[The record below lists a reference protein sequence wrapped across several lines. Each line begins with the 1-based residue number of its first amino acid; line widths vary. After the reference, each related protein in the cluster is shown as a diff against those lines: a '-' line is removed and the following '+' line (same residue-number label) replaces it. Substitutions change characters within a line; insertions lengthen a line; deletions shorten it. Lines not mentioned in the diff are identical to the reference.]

1 MTGRVLVVGFG
12 NALRSD
18 DGVGWHVAERLADDP
33 RFAAVDV
40 LRRHQLTPELA
51 LDVSRASFVIFVDAS
66 RAAPGLL
73 AIEPVE
79 RAAGRGVAA
88 WTHHFDPATL
98 LALAADLYGATPDAV
113 AVSVG
118 VASLEMGESLSPAVE
133 GAMDRVADAVA
144 GLVAGRGLVAADGL
158 VAEAPLGVLAA
169 VPLGVLVAVD
179 GLVAEA
185 PLGVLAAVPAIAA
198 APAQGSDAVAR
209 PAKASSRA

>member
-1 MTGRVLVVGFG
+1 MTGRVLVVGYG

-18 DGVGWHVAERLADDP
+18 DGLGWHVAERLSDDP

-73 AIEPVE
+73 TIEPVG
-79 RAAGRGVAA
+79 RALGHGVVA
-88 WTHHFDPATL
+88 WTHRCDPSTL

-118 VASLEMGESLSPAVE
+118 VASLEMGESLSPAIE
-133 GAMDRVADAVA
+133 GAMDRVVDAVA
-144 GLVAGRGLVAADGL
+144 GLVAAAGLVA
-158 VAEAPLGVLAA
+158 
-169 VPLGVLVAVD
+169 
-179 GLVAEA
+179 
-185 PLGVLAAVPAIAA
+185 PA
-198 APAQGSDAVAR
+198 AR
-209 PAKASSRA
+209 PAKAQSRA